1 MGNKKSKRT
10 EINREELEYLLQT
23 TNITSREIKHWHK
36 IYMKECPDGRLTK
49 EQFCKLYADISPGR
63 QKSPLYEHIFRTYD
77 QDSSGHIDF
86 KEFIEAIN
94 ITRSTKPEDKLRMAF
109 RLYDIDQ
116 NGCIEEK
123 EMVEVMRALHMMAGE
138 DSKQVTVD
146 EKIRS
151 RARHVFDQVDKNH
164 DGQVTVDEL
173 VNVCM
178 RNPDIYNMII
188 SSTKSPPTKKS

>member
-1 MGNKKSKRT
+1 
-10 EINREELEYLLQT
+10 
-23 TNITSREIKHWHK
+23 
-36 IYMKECPDGRLTK
+36 
-49 EQFCKLYADISPGR
+49 
-63 QKSPLYEHIFRTYD
+63 
-77 QDSSGHIDF
+77 
-86 KEFIEAIN
+86 
-94 ITRSTKPEDKLRMAF
+94 
-109 RLYDIDQ
+109 
-116 NGCIEEK
+116 
-123 EMVEVMRALHMMAGE
+123 MMAGE